1 MEKVTLGLEV
11 EGRIRHPQ
19 EMMMRRR
26 IFWGNF
32 LNKASAVLKESRR
45 SVMGDSL
52 YDCNMRS
59 SSYFLNN
66 EIR

>member
-52 YDCNMRS
+52 YD
-59 SSYFLNN
+59 L
-66 EIR
+66 